1 MKIIFADTAA
11 FAVPFLQSL
20 INSEHEVC
28 AVYTQPDRP
37 AGRGLKLQASSV
49 KECAQQNGLLVL
61 QPESLD
67 SADVLA
73 TMRAFNADAM
83 VDVAYGLLIPE
94 AVLQMFRFDCVNVHP
109 SLLPRWR
116 GAAPIERAILA
127 GDAVTGVTIMLVD
140 AGWDTGDILTQV
152 ELPILADDTAA
163 TLSVKL
169 QEVGERLL
177 QNTLR
182 DLGFGK
188 IVPQK
193 QDDAQSCYAKK
204 LTKEAAAIAWSA
216 EAVNIERQV
225 RAFIP
230 RLVAYS
236 LLQGERVK
244 IWRAQVVL
252 GVEKGLP
259 GEIVAAGK
267 DGIDVATG
275 NGILRI
281 LELQLPGGKILT
293 AKQIL
298 NSKSEFFK
306 VGNKFDA

>member
-1 MKIIFADTAA
+1 MKIIFAGTAA

-20 INSEHEVC
+20 INSEHEIC

-37 AGRGLKLQASSV
+37 AGRGLKLHASPV
-49 KECAQQNGLLVL
+49 KEFAQQNGLLVL

-67 SADVLA
+67 NADVLA
-73 TMRAFNADAM
+73 RMRAFNADVM

-94 AVLQMFRFDCVNVHP
+94 AVLKMFRFDCVNVHP

-127 GDAVTGVTIMLVD
+127 GDALTGVTIMLVD

-163 TLSVKL
+163 SLSVKL
-169 QEVGERLL
+169 QETGAQLL

-182 DLGFGK
+182 DLEQGK
-188 IVPQK
+188 IIPQK
-193 QDDAQSCYAKK
+193 QDDARSCYAKK
-204 LTKEAAAIAWSA
+204 IVKEEAVINWSA
-216 EAVNIERQV
+216 EAVSLERQV

-230 RLVAYS
+230 RPVAYT
-236 LLQGERVK
+236 LLNGERVK
-244 IWRAQVVL
+244 IWRVQVII
-252 GVEKGLP
+252 GVGDGLP

-267 DGIDVATG
+267 DGIDVVTG
-275 NGILRI
+275 NGILRM

-293 AKQIL
+293 AQQIL
-298 NSKSEFFK
+298 NSKGEFFK
-306 VGNKFDA
+306 AGTKFDA